1 MSTFA
6 GNPSFLRA
14 AASVSAVAVIL
25 LGGFV
30 RAEDQP
36 DSASKAA
43 GADATV
49 SAAATDYVTAFRA
62 ARQANRPLVVC
73 FYAPGQKDWC
83 DAVAAERSGESDI
96 RAWIALVEI
105 GQAIRSGGKDVV
117 LSADPAFALLE
128 GKPGVAVVD
137 FSLPKDAPDYGRA
150 RRVFPLPEAGAFSGE
165 QLAAIWSGAAV
176 PGELPQAPA
185 KELADGGDSPPEAMR
200 DDAVQPA
207 AAFRPIP
214 PSPTWLADYAAAT
227 RTAKEQKRMLLVYL
241 VPEGETRSAL
251 RDQFEKTLADPTVSE
266 LLKPYVLA
274 RLPQSAVMKEEDREV
289 ALLDHPSLQEMEHQ
303 PGLFIVDYQ
312 TEGEDYFGTV
322 VSVFPFLNGRPYTV
336 DQMKV
341 ILTLPKGTLT
351 QRTMVYAVS
360 THPEH
365 PASVRG
371 TPDPYLFGEAES
383 HSRYQ
388 ARIRLQGHHF
398 WETRFRRILG
408 HIPPGTLASEVC
420 AESWPG
426 QGLLEA
432 AIECVRSWRLSS
444 GHWRAVSSPQR
455 AYGYDI
461 KRGSNGV
468 WYATGIFAGR
478 N

>member
-6 GNPSFLRA
+6 GNSSSLRA
-14 AASVSAVAVIL
+14 AALVSAVAPIL
-25 LGGFV
+25 LGGFI

-36 DSASKAA
+36 QSVPKEART
-43 GADATV
+43 DAPLP
-49 SAAATDYVTAFRA
+49 AAATDYVTAFRA
-62 ARQANRPLVVC
+62 ARQADRPLVVC
-73 FYAPGQKDWC
+73 FYALGQKDWC
-83 DAVAAERSGESDI
+83 DAVTAEWSGESDI

-117 LSADPAFALLE
+117 LSDDPAFALLG

-150 RRVFPLPEAGAFSGE
+150 RRVFPLPESGAFSEE
-165 QLAAIWSGAAV
+165 QLAAIRSAASV
-176 PGELPQAPA
+176 PGALPHEPA
-185 KELADGGDSPPEAMR
+185 KEPADGGTAPSEAMR

-214 PSPTWLADYAAAT
+214 PSLTWLADYAAAT
-227 RTAKEQKRMLLVYL
+227 RTAKEEKRMLLVYL
-241 VPEGETRSAL
+241 VPEGEKQAAL
-251 RDQFEKTLADPTVSE
+251 RDQFEKTLADPAVSE

-274 RLPQSAVMKEEDREV
+274 RLPQSAIMKEDDREV

-312 TEGEDYFGTV
+312 TEGEEYFGTV
-322 VSVFPFLNGRPYTV
+322 VSVFPFLNGRPYTA

-398 WETRFRRILG
+398 WETRFHRILG

>member
-1 MSTFA
+1 MSA
-6 GNPSFLRA
+6 FLCTQSLGRSLSLGGA
-14 AASVSAVAVIL
+14 FAVIL
-25 LGGFV
+25 LTGFV
-30 RAEDQP
+30 HAEGP
-36 DSASKAA
+36 SETGPKEAA
-43 GADATV
+43 QGAAFSSV
-49 SAAATDYVTAFRA
+49 AQDYVTAFRA

-73 FYAPGQKDWC
+73 FYSAGQDEWC
-83 DAVAAERSGESDI
+83 GAVTAKLGGE
-96 RAWIALVEI
+96 AFVALVEI
-105 GQAIRSGGKDVV
+105 GHAIRSGGKDVV
-117 LSADPAFALLE
+117 LSQDPAFAPLE
-128 GKPGVAVVD
+128 GRPGAAVID
-137 FSLPKDAPDYGRA
+137 FSLPKDSPGYARA
-150 RRVFPLPEAGAFSGE
+150 GRVFSLPESGALSEE
-165 QLAAIWSGAAV
+165 QLAAIRSAAVLPGALPPQSAKKLAKEGAAA
-176 PGELPQAPA
+176 PQ
-185 KELADGGDSPPEAMR
+185 AMR
-200 DDAVQPA
+200 DDSVRTA
-207 AAFRPIP
+207 AAFRPAP
-214 PSPTWLADYAAAT
+214 PSLTWLNDYAAAT
-227 RTAKEQKRMLLVYL
+227 RTAKEEKRMLLVYL
-241 VPEGETRSAL
+241 EPEGEEQAAL
-251 RDQFEKTLADPTVSE
+251 RDQFEKTLSDPTVAE
-266 LLKPYVLA
+266 LLPSFVMVK
-274 RLPQSAVMKEEDREV
+274 LPQSYVMKEEDREV
-289 ALLDHPSLQEMEHQ
+289 ALLDHPSLQEMEHK
-303 PGLFIVDYQ
+303 PGLFIVDYAS
-312 TEGEDYFGTV
+312 EGEEYSGTV
-322 VSVFPFLNGRPYTV
+322 VSVFPFLGDRPYTV
-336 DQMKV
+336 AQMKV

-365 PASVRG
+365 PSSVRG

-398 WETRFRRILG
+398 WETRFHRILG

-432 AIECVRSWRLSS
+432 AIECVHSWRQSS